1 MPFEERPEDV
11 FLFDLEWITRQEAY
25 DALLPLHQTP
35 RNVPPIAPESATA
48 GGEDLVRKIVKDYN
62 PTGEWLYQALEM
74 ETTYGKN
81 RKGVTKIIKDSIDE
95 ISCPLPDKVAGMAEA
110 VTPICMSWCL
120 RETRLGE
127 WSEIYQTWG
136 ETNVV
141 KIFWDLCRTRIPC
154 GYAIETA
161 DLPVILAASARLK
174 GVEDCAPT
182 TSFDFF
188 KSWNYVDV
196 MKKRFGRNPNPCRLE
211 DLAVATG
218 YQGEKD
224 PLKDG
229 SEIARAYAE
238 DRHLDI
244 LAHNKLDVAK
254 LLHVYKHG
262 EGVWW

>member
-11 FLFDLEWITRQEAY
+11 FLFDLEWITRPEAY
-25 DALLPLHQTP
+25 NALLPLHQTP
-35 RNVPPIAPESATA
+35 RFTPSITPEAATS
-48 GGEDLVRKIVKDYN
+48 GGVEQVKKIIKDFS
-62 PTGEWLYQALEM
+62 PTGQWLNQALEM
-74 ETTYGKN
+74 ETKYGKN
-81 RKGVTKIIKDSIDE
+81 RSGVVEAIQKSLDD

-110 VTPICMSWCL
+110 VTPICMSWCS
-120 RETRLGE
+120 RESRLGE
-127 WSEIYQTWG
+127 WGEIFQTWG
-136 ETNVV
+136 EQNIV

-154 GYAIETA
+154 GYAIESA

-211 DLAVATG
+211 DFAAATG

-229 SEIARAYAE
+229 SEIALAYAE
-238 DRHLDI
+238 GRELDI
-244 LAHNKLDVAK
+244 LTHNKLDVAK
-254 LLHVYKHG
+254 LLHVYRHG